1 MDQQPSVRTGRNIR
15 PCRSDEFDDILAIIN
30 TAAEAYRHTIPQD
43 CWHDPYMTAAALRS
57 EIAAGI
63 VFTGFEIDG
72 ALAGIMGLQSVR
84 NVDLI
89 RHAYVAPA
97 HQGKGIGTA
106 LIADLRARCERQ
118 LLVGTWTAATWAI
131 GFYERH
137 RFILVPDAVKPA
149 LLQTY
154 WTVSERQIETSVV
167 LALPPLTHHEAI
179 ALMDAAAA

>member
-1 MDQQPSVRTGRNIR
+1 MDQQPSTLAPRSIR
-15 PCRSDEFDDILAIIN
+15 PCHTDEFDRILAIIN
-30 TAAEAYRHTIPQD
+30 TAAEAYRNTIPPD

-57 EIAAGI
+57 EIAAGV

-97 HQGKGIGTA
+97 HQGKGNGTA
-106 LIADLRARCERQ
+106 LIADLRARSQRQ
-118 LLVGTWTAATWAI
+118 LLVGTWAAATWAV

-137 RFILVPDAVKPA
+137 RFMLVPDAVKPA
-149 LLQTY
+149 LLRTY

-167 LALPPLTHHEAI
+167 LAFPSLAHLDAI
-179 ALMDAAAA
+179 ALMDAATA